1 MSSKKLEINDNDL
14 IRIMQIV
21 LEERDLYAKCDENK
35 PISKTAITID
45 TEGILRKLN
54 ETMKSVG
61 IENFSIDLGNIPTAL
76 EYKKGVT
83 MKKIMQN
90 ALLEKGITMQEV
102 KEAEKALSNE
112 NVKEE
117 GKEEHD

>member
-1 MSSKKLEINDNDL
+1 
-14 IRIMQIV
+14 MQIV

-45 TEGILRKLN
+45 TESILRKLN
-54 ETMKSVG
+54 DTMKAIG
-61 IENFSIDLGNIPTAL
+61 IDDFSIDLENIPTAL
-76 EYKKGVT
+76 EYKKSVT

>member
-1 MSSKKLEINDNDL
+1 
-14 IRIMQIV
+14 
-21 LEERDLYAKCDENK
+21 
-35 PISKTAITID
+35 
-45 TEGILRKLN
+45 
-54 ETMKSVG
+54 
-61 IENFSIDLGNIPTAL
+61 
-76 EYKKGVT
+76 

-90 ALLEKGITMQEV
+90 ALLEKEITMQEV